1 MEIRKTARANLEN
14 KRKLFLEIGF
24 IVSLLLVFAAFEY
37 RSYEVGELIPV
48 DRKPDLTIDDFT
60 EITVQKEPERKM
72 PQPVVIKP
80 TDIDIEETPEIP
92 EFDARADNHTENPV
106 DVEYHLADDV
116 PEPEDITIYRVV
128 QSQPSFPGGMSA
140 LKKYLSDHIQ
150 YPALAK
156 NMGQTGTVYVGFVV
170 EKDGSVSNV
179 RILRSLGYGCDEEA
193 MRVVKNMPPW
203 IPGMQVGKAV
213 RVEFVL
219 PVKYTL
225 IS

>member
-24 IVSLLLVFAAFEY
+24 IVSLLLVFVAFEY

-48 DRKPDLTIDDFT
+48 DRKPDFTIDDFT
-60 EITVQKEPERKM
+60 EITVQKKEEKRM
-72 PQPVVIKP
+72 PQPLVIKP
-80 TDIDIEETPEIP
+80 TDINIEEPSDIP
-92 EFDARADNHTENPV
+92 DFDASADANTQNPT

-116 PEPEDITIYRVV
+116 PEPEDITIYKVA
-128 QSQPSFPGGMSA
+128 QSQPSFPGGISA
-140 LKKYLSDHIQ
+140 LKKYLSDNIK
-150 YPALAK
+150 YPALAI

-179 RILRSLGYGCDEEA
+179 SILRSLGYGCDEEA
-193 MRVVKNMPPW
+193 MRVVENMPPW

-213 RVEFVL
+213 RVEFIL
-219 PVKYTL
+219 PVKFTL
-225 IS
+225 IR